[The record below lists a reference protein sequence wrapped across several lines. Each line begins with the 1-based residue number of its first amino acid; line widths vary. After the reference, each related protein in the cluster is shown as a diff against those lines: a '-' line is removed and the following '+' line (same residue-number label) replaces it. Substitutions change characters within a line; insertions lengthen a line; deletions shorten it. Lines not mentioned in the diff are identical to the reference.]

1 MEEEAEE
8 IQVVLRTVD
17 SQRLCRLAHWTLTSF
32 WRGLK

>member
-17 SQRLCRLAHWTLTSF
+17 PQRLCWLARGTLTSF